1 MDLSLLFRVSAP
13 QVAGLRGVKALG
25 PKAPG
30 GMSWIRG
37 WDIQN
42 QTGLVL
48 GVNHCHFKPFFW
60 GLLHSEREEQ

>member
-1 MDLSLLFRVSAP
+1 MNLSLLFRVAP
-13 QVAGLRGVKALG
+13 QVGGLRCVKALG

-30 GMSWIRG
+30 GRSWIRG

-48 GVNHCHFKPFFW
+48 GVNHCRFKPFFW